1 MNSRVQRPVQVFGLG
16 PCSLDYIAKVPAY
29 PSPDVKCEFSELVI
43 QGGGPVATAL
53 VALAR
58 WGLSCA
64 YVGVIGDD
72 LFGTMIRASL
82 DEEEIDISGLLI
94 RKGCDS
100 QLAFIAAEPVVGRR
114 TIFWRRST
122 GSPPSLK
129 EINFSR
135 VREARV
141 LHTDGFFQEAALAAC
156 QEARKAGGLV
166 VVDAGSLREG
176 MLDLAGLSDY
186 FIASEPFATAF
197 VGENNPVEACRKVA
211 GLGPRGVGVT
221 LGSKGYVA
229 WVEGRVIQRPAYPV
243 EALDTTGCGDVFH
256 AGFIYGLIQGWDAEK
271 SLDFAAWSAAQV
283 SRKMGGRSGIPTPR
297 EIAEQGYR

>member
-1 MNSRVQRPVQVFGLG
+1 
-16 PCSLDYIAKVPAY
+16 
-29 PSPDVKCEFSELVI
+29 VKCEFSELVI

-72 LFGTMIRASL
+72 LFGTMIKTSL
-82 DEEEIDISGLLI
+82 EEEQIDISGLLI
-94 RKGCDS
+94 RRGVES
-100 QLAFIAAEPVVGRR
+100 QFAFIAAEPIMGRR
-114 TIFWRRST
+114 TIFWRRAT
-122 GSPPSLK
+122 GSPPSPK

-135 VREARV
+135 LREAQV

-156 QEARKAGGLV
+156 QEGRKAGVLV

-176 MLDLAGLSDY
+176 ILDLARLSDY
-186 FIASEPFATAF
+186 FIASESFATAL
-197 VGENNPVEACRKVA
+197 VGENNPLEACRKVA
-211 GLGPRGVGVT
+211 GLGPRVVGVT

-229 WVEGRVIQRPAYPV
+229 WIEGRIIQRPAYPV
-243 EALDTTGCGDVFH
+243 EAIDTTGCGDVFH
-256 AGFIYGLIQGWDAEK
+256 AGFIYGLIQGWQTER
-271 SLDFAAWSAAQV
+271 SLNFAAWSAAMV
-283 SRKMGGRSGIPTPR
+283 SRKIGGRSGIPTLR